1 MELLSIYNIAKE
13 LNTSDVIDWIELDLT
28 DQEVLNE
35 ANLKKLYTKSIND
48 TPKIAGRSDA
58 MGTGAVR
65 YYGLSEDGTL
75 NFKVKSQTRPGK
87 YHYAFIESEDLLK
100 FGYLMEQG
108 DHFDV
113 NELSKLLTM
122 NGFRIQCNCESFLY
136 WAFQYMAT
144 VGGYEI
150 VPETRAP
157 KRNNVQQKGAL
168 CKHLILVVKN
178 LYENQQMR
186 AAIAKDIDNY
196 LRMLSG
202 MDYEDYQQ
210 LKHAKQIKT
219 QNRAVRWKNKPSD
232 YMNEYFAR
240 QAKHHPFLDDH
251 DIVKS
256 LRAEVRKYVKAN
268 PQASIDD
275 FLKDYFSMTKKAF
288 ADEMSLP
295 ENNIDDY
302 FNKEIDFENQK
313 VKANSKV
320 EEPVVEDTV
329 EDTTVDTT
337 GNKVNII

>member
-1 MELLSIYNIAKE
+1 MELLSIYKLAKD
-13 LNTSDVIDWIELDLT
+13 LSIDTKLD
-28 DQEVLNE
+28 E
-35 ANLKKLYTKSIND
+35 ANLKTLYTKSINE
-48 TPKIAGRSDA
+48 TPKIANRADS
-58 MGTGAVR
+58 MGTNAVR

-87 YHYAFIESEDLLK
+87 YHYVYVESEDLLK
-100 FGYLMEQG
+100 FGYLTEQG

-113 NELSKLLTM
+113 GELAKLLTM

-150 VPETRAP
+150 NPETRAP
-157 KRNNVQQKGAL
+157 KRNNTLEQGAL

-186 AAIAKDIDNY
+186 QEISKDIDNY
-196 LRMLSG
+196 LRMLAG

-210 LKHAKQIKT
+210 LNHAKQIKQ
-219 QNRAVRWKNKPSD
+219 QNRAVKWKNKPSD

-240 QAKHHPFLDDH
+240 QAQHHPFLDDH

-268 PQASIDD
+268 SQASIDD

-288 ADEMSLP
+288 ADEMNIP

-302 FNKEIDFENQK
+302 FNNEIDFQNQK
-313 VKANSKV
+313 DKVNAKVTEEPTEV
-320 EEPVVEDTV
+320 EEPVEDIDN
-329 EDTTVDTT
+329 EERE
-337 GNKVNII
+337 GIKSNIV